1 VLGSIPNT
9 RGKKKIKDK
18 NLMLISI
25 AAEKYLTKLN
35 ILSRKKKKKTL
46 KKIGLEGVYHNITEA
61 THDKQP
67 ALHGTRAGGW
77 RGHDTDM
84 RWDWKHFLQN

>member
-35 ILSRKKKKKTL
+35 ILSRKKKKNTEKNRTRRS
-46 KKIGLEGVYHNITEA
+46 VPQHN
-61 THDKQP
+61 
-67 ALHGTRAGGW
+67 
-77 RGHDTDM
+77 RGYT
-84 RWDWKHFLQN
+84 